1 MINNIHQGVAPPD
14 FNPSNKNNFI
24 GTESGNNP
32 TIDESG
38 INTANGSAP
47 VASLMEK
54 VPLGEVELFDGRN
67 WEESYGDI
75 KEAVPHDLPTPKM
88 KPVKIVIYFDA
99 SFACDMVTRQSITGI
114 IVFVNST
121 PM

>member
-1 MINNIHQGVAPPD
+1 MKGSIIFWYV
-14 FNPSNKNNFI
+14 S
-24 GTESGNNP
+24 T
-32 TIDESG
+32 TILREYPA
-38 INTANGSAP
+38 T
-47 VASLMEK
+47 VTKL

-67 WEESYGDI
+67 WKQSYGDI

-114 IVFVNST
+114 IVFVSST